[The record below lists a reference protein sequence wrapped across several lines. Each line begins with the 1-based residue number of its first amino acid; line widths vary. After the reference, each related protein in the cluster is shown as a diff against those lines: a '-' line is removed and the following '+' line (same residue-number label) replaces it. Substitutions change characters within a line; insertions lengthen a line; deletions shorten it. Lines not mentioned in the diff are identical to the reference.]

1 MLIFLYCYIGRD
13 YLKKYKT
20 KEDLK
25 LSDVIDEVKKI
36 AFHNLSDVVILES
49 EELELKDFDFE
60 DKAIKSVEFTN
71 GKLKLQFY
79 DKLRALDLLSKILE
93 KDTAEIAK
101 DEEEES
107 VIVNFKNIS
116 DYT

>member
-1 MLIFLYCYIGRD
+1 M
-13 YLKKYKT
+13 KKDET
-20 KEDLK
+20 KEDLS
-25 LSDVIDEVKKI
+25 LSDVIEEVKKI
-36 AFHNLSDVVILES
+36 AFHNLSDVVIVES
-49 EELELKDFDFE
+49 EGLELKDFDLE
-60 DKAIKSVEFTN
+60 DRAIKSVEFTG

-93 KDTAEIAK
+93 KDTAEDLK
-101 DEEEES
+101 EEDEEG